1 MLTRAASIK
10 IVLLCV
16 VTFLCFIASE
26 IFVRVVVDDGM
37 EYNLEMWKYARK
49 LKKVAKQSDEG
60 HQHIPNRSAL
70 LMGVGVD
77 INSDGYRNK
86 AVSVNPPEGVTRVMM
101 IGDSLT
107 FGWGVPSNETV
118 SSRLEVLLNDSTGK
132 RSFEVINTGVGN
144 TNTEM
149 QVASFLNRG
158 VLFSPN
164 IVILNYF
171 INDAEPIPRPTK
183 NFLMKH
189 SAAYV
194 FFSLRL
200 SSISRLFLGG
210 KQWHQYY
217 SDLYKEENDGWIR
230 AKAAISRLSK
240 YSYSKGI
247 KLMIVNYPE
256 LHHLNPYPF
265 DYINI
270 KLKSVADEQR
280 IPFVDLLQN
289 LQGESEADLWVS
301 QQDQHPN
308 SFACKL
314 IASAIQKALS

>member
-1 MLTRAASIK
+1 MNI
-10 IVLLCV
+10 
-16 VTFLCFIASE
+16 
-26 IFVRVVVDDGM
+26 
-37 EYNLEMWKYARK
+37 
-49 LKKVAKQSDEG
+49 
-60 HQHIPNRSAL
+60 
-70 LMGVGVD
+70 
-77 INSDGYRNK
+77 
-86 AVSVNPPEGVTRVMM
+86 
-101 IGDSLT
+101 
-107 FGWGVPSNETV
+107 
-118 SSRLEVLLNDSTGK
+118 
-132 RSFEVINTGVGN
+132 
-144 TNTEM
+144 
-149 QVASFLNRG
+149 
-158 VLFSPN
+158 

-210 KQWHQYY
+210 KQWYQYY
-217 SDLYKEENDGWIR
+217 SDLYNEENDGWRR

-265 DYINI
+265 DHINI